1 MCPEKVR
8 GTFSVQLSAT
18 VVVVLLVVL
27 ILLVL
32 VVLAV
37 LILLVLI
44 VMVRHDT
51 NSSCV

>member
-1 MCPEKVR
+1 MCPDIFR

-32 VVLAV
+32 VVLV
-37 LILLVLI
+37 ILLVLI